1 MNIPLIHS
9 NKRIDFSFPSLKL
22 PNKKKK
28 EKKKRGRI
36 LYNIILFIPLNFIFA
51 YTLQNDGNYS
61 PISSNNNSIICIR
74 YDVDNEIVL
83 ILNHNSSKSA
93 HTKIEK

>member
-1 MNIPLIHS
+1 MSIPPIHS
-9 NKRIDFSFPSLKL
+9 NKRIDFSFSSLKL
-22 PNKKKK
+22 PP
-28 EKKKRGRI
+28 KKKRERI

-61 PISSNNNSIICIR
+61 PISSNNNSIIWIR